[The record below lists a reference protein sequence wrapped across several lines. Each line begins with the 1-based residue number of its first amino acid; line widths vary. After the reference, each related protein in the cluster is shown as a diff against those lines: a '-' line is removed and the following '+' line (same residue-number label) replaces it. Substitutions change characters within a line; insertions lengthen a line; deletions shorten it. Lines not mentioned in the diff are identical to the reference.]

1 MLYACCNTDSSSF
14 LMCKAQTQY
23 EWEEASKISDPE
35 RAICLQEDFNSC
47 ILNIYFGIRA
57 SHSLLSHCSPHMR
70 QACCGSPCTLWSFS
84 SLIKV
89 VMMSLRCWLLL
100 LVVRQSWFFGKY
112 AVFVPEIWSGDPG
125 NGKFKKKPVCFLFL
139 QARVQQRKAPYHCT
153 GPVCYLLRTGSP
165 IYISSVRCIRR
176 KVDSALRMQNRNPA
190 TRRVCYS
197 CLFVPECFRL

>member
-112 AVFVPEIWSGDPG
+112 AIFVPEIWSGDPG
-125 NGKFKKKPVCFLFL
+125 NGNLKK
-139 QARVQQRKAPYHCT
+139 A
-153 GPVCYLLRTGSP
+153 GLLP
-165 IYISSVRCIRR
+165 FSSSTCAAEEGTLPLHRASVLPPTYWESHLYFVR
-176 KVDSALRMQNRNPA
+176 SLH
-190 TRRVCYS
+190 S
-197 CLFVPECFRL
+197 S